1 MNIEKILRNFD
12 SFLESLGLDEEDR
25 KEILEGIQSDD
36 DEEEVE
42 ETEQDEEETPTE
54 ETPVEEK
61 PTEEAEELSQEE
73 TPAEEE
79 GVKPVEEAPEEAPAE
94 GTDKSEELQ
103 KTFDGLTA
111 RIQSLEETVSKLT
124 GLVEKLGVPEDKE
137 AGLSPNQE
145 GEVKGEMSYFDRINK
160 LRTGK

>member
-1 MNIEKILRNFD
+1 MNDEKVLKKIDKL
-12 SFLESLGLDEEDR
+12 LKIYGV
-25 KEILEGIQSDD
+25 D
-36 DEEEVE
+36 DESTRMAFLKDVKEYRDDE
-42 ETEQDEEETPTE
+42 DEEETPTE

-61 PTEEAEELSQEE
+61 PTEEVEEPSQEE